1 MATKE
6 KPATQVTTGKV
17 RLSYAHLFE
26 PYAFEGQAAKY
37 STALLIPK
45 SDTATLTRI
54 KKAIEA
60 AKETGKTKK
69 WGGKIPAKLELP
81 LRDGDE
87 ERPDDEAY
95 VGHYF
100 LNAKSDTPP
109 AVVDYPG
116 CNPITDRQAVESG
129 DYARVSLS
137 FFPYNKGG
145 NNGVGCGLNNVQFL
159 QRGEPLGTRR
169 DPEADFAEEFEG
181 GADFLD

>member
-6 KPATQVTTGKV
+6 KPANLVTTGKV

-26 PYAFEGQAAKY
+26 PYAFDGQAAKY
-37 STALLIPK
+37 SVAVLVPK
-45 SDTATLTRI
+45 DDKATLARI
-54 KKAIEA
+54 RKAIDA
-60 AKETGKTKK
+60 AKETGRPKK

-87 ERPDDEAY
+87 ERDDEAY
-95 VGHYF
+95 AGCYF
-100 LNAKSDTPP
+100 LNAKSETPP
-109 AVVDYPG
+109 AVVDYPD
-116 CNPITDRQAVESG
+116 CNPITDRYAVQSG

-159 QRGEPLGTRR
+159 CKGEALGGRS
-169 DPEADFAEEFEG
+169 DPESDFAEEFDG